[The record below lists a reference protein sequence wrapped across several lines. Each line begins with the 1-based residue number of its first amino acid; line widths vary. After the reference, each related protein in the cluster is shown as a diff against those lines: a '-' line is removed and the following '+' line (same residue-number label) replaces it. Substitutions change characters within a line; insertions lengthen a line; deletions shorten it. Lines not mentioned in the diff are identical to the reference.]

1 MVSSLS
7 RARRLPPAERRAA
20 IVAAA
25 VPLVRRH
32 GRAVTTGQIAEAAGV
47 SEGTLFHVFPDKAA
61 IVDAVI
67 EAELCTDGVLAELR
81 AVDSRAPLQ
90 ATVVEVVEVLRRRLG
105 SVFELMTAV
114 GLHRPPEPAGQHQR
128 HSELLAVVAD
138 KLRPRAQEL
147 RFTPEES
154 ADLIRLLTFAAS
166 HPVITDHRP
175 LGADR
180 IVDVLLGGIATGP
193 RARGGDPC

>member
-25 VPLVRRH
+25 VPLVRLH
-32 GRAVTTGQIAEAAGV
+32 GRAVTTGQIAEAARV

-61 IVDAVI
+61 IVDAVV
-67 EAELCTDGVLAELR
+67 EAELCTDGVLAEL
-81 AVDSRAPLQ
+81 Q
-90 ATVVEVVEVLRRRLG
+90 AIEPGAALRPMVVEVVEVLSRRLD

-114 GLHRPPEPAGQHQR
+114 GLHRPPEPAGHHQR
-128 HSELLAVVAD
+128 HRELLAVVAE
-138 KLRPRAQEL
+138 KLRPRAEEL

-175 LGADR
+175 HPAEQ
-180 IVDVLLGGIATGP
+180 IADVLLDGIA
-193 RARGGDPC
+193 ARPAHPGADPC

>member
-1 MVSSLS
+1 M
-7 RARRLPPAERRAA
+7 
-20 IVAAA
+20 
-25 VPLVRRH
+25 
-32 GRAVTTGQIAEAAGV
+32 
-47 SEGTLFHVFPDKAA
+47 
-61 IVDAVI
+61 
-67 EAELCTDGVLAELR
+67 
-81 AVDSRAPLQ
+81 
-90 ATVVEVVEVLRRRLG
+90 TVVEVVEVLRRRLG

-128 HSELLAVVAD
+128 HRELLAVVAD

-193 RARGGDPC
+193 RGRGGDPC

>member
-81 AVDSRAPLQ
+81 AIDARAPLQ
-90 ATVVEVVEVLRRRLG
+90 VTVVEVVEVLRRRLG

-128 HSELLAVVAD
+128 HRELLAVVAD
-138 KLRPRAQEL
+138 KLRPARPGAAL
-147 RFTPEES
+147 HPRGVSRPDPA
-154 ADLIRLLTFAAS
+154 ADLRREPPG
-166 HPVITDHRP
+166 HHRP
-175 LGADR
+175 P
-180 IVDVLLGGIATGP
+180 TP
-193 RARGGDPC
+193 RG